1 MIHSMRTLLR
11 LSIVLT
17 LAASLFSFQGCKLH
31 KKVSG
36 EASNIS
42 DAYYEQIN
50 EGADIDW
57 DEIIPLFHH
66 WREISSIDYYFD
78 VPSQKTVD
86 RWRALCEDR
95 NQLESEARRYVQGYY
110 ANMNQ
115 LMTVT
120 DFYELWYRDESYL
133 QDDDLTTWRLMQYD
147 SLSFIQPDSEF
158 DKFYALKNAIQG
170 LLLYEPQS
178 QWDMNFHAGL
188 ECDFQEYYDRVL
200 YREAVR
206 HSDGKLASALKKEQ
220 ESWLCYHAALESA
233 FRVIDGDPNGMVG
246 SAWPMAIS
254 GIAYDNAQMRALSLE
269 DFYFALTDSLDYQFS
284 HKRSVIGQYDIERHS
299 TISNNRVLKEYRNF
313 MGYFEDETFFDP
325 EYSYPVSE
333 LRSVLENEMKAWLG
347 WMESRDSVS
356 AILSGLCKDCYDNS
370 TNNVRRHKLI
380 MLKNRYQGFGLTSQF
395 ILDCL
400 LPYSCQ
406 DAEIESFSFE
416 DKYRSN

>member
-1 MIHSMRTLLR
+1 MIHSMKTLLR

-17 LAASLFSFQGCKLH
+17 LAASLFPFQGCKLH

-66 WREISSIDYYFD
+66 WREISPSDFFFD
-78 VPSQKTVD
+78 IPSKEMID
-86 RWRALCEDR
+86 RWKAICEDR
-95 NQLESEARRYVQGYY
+95 NQLESESRRYVQGYY

-115 LMTVT
+115 FMTVK

-133 QDDDLTTWRLMQYD
+133 LDDDLTTWRLMQYD

-158 DKFYALKNAIQG
+158 DKFYTLKNAIQG

-220 ESWLCYHAALESA
+220 ESWLCYHSALDSA

-246 SAWPMAIS
+246 SACPMAIS
-254 GIAYDNAQMRALSLE
+254 GIAYDDAVMRAFSLE
-269 DFYFALTDSLDYQFS
+269 SFYFALTDSLDYKVS
-284 HKRSVIGQYDIERHS
+284 HKKSLIGQYDIERHAQ
-299 TISNNRVLKEYRNF
+299 ISNVMVLNEYRKF
-313 MGYFEDETFFDP
+313 MEYFKDETFFDP
-325 EYSYPVSE
+325 EFSYPAAD
-333 LRSVLENEMKAWLG
+333 LRKALEIEMKAWQG
-347 WMESRDSVS
+347 WMATRVYVS
-356 AILSGLCKDCYDNS
+356 SCLSGLCKECYDNS
-370 TNNVRRHKLI
+370 TNEVRRHKLI
-380 MLKNRYQGFGLTSQF
+380 MLKNRYQGFGITSQF

-400 LPYSCQ
+400 LSYSCQ

-416 DKYRSN
+416 KNYKTN